1 MKGKDIKD
9 LPDEFSF
16 KSRYGIGNIVYHA
29 RKRKFDYE
37 ISWDCGYTTMEIHD
51 VRVKLMENEFIVVD

>member
-1 MKGKDIKD
+1 MKVKDIKD

-16 KSRYGIGNIVYHA
+16 RSRYGIGDIVYHA

-37 ISWDCGYTTMEIHD
+37 IRWEGGYTTMGLHD